1 MDGHEE
7 KRLLGTAEDGGVAVR
22 CISLH
27 PHSEQNQDQIQWEY
41 LKAERT
47 IMQTSAFMQW
57 STSYICSALFPDL
70 TDIYKH
76 ILL

>member
-22 CISLH
+22 CISSH
-27 PHSEQNQDQIQWEY
+27 PHSEQNQDQIQLEY

-47 IMQTSAFMQW
+47 IICRHQHSCSGVLTNY
-57 STSYICSALFPDL
+57 YICSALFSDL
-70 TDIYKH
+70 IY
-76 ILL
+76 L